1 MISTSPPRAAGIHE
15 FEKFRHELAY
25 GISYVFILT
34 RELREFPQPGVDRN
48 YIGTFIGTL
57 SVRCR
62 YVIGTLSHLD
72 RNGPIY
78 ELWSAPDSAPLLL
91 ANA

>member
-34 RELREFPQPGVDRN
+34 RELRELFPQPYRFVEAVVTECHVLGSGLKGIILPEAFLLQHHFDR
-48 YIGTFIGTL
+48 
-57 SVRCR
+57 S
-62 YVIGTLSHLD
+62 
-72 RNGPIY
+72 
-78 ELWSAPDSAPLLL
+78 
-91 ANA
+91 